1 MDDQFDAVLNECLEL
16 LRRGV
21 DVSACLAYYPHY
33 ADRLRPLLQLAA
45 EIHAIVT
52 PAPSSAAR
60 IEGRRRMLAALAQK
74 QARHPDVAMVA
85 RHRVA
90 PANARLATKAAPDAR
105 FALRLAF
112 AVMIF
117 IAAVTSGTVAAS
129 AASLPGD
136 VLYPVKLAAQ
146 QAQIALTL
154 DPTAR
159 VRLEEQAKAQLRH
172 DIQTAQRAGRQTTV
186 ELVGSLERID
196 GDTWVVSGLEITVK
210 PESAVM
216 GQPRIGAPIVVR
228 GKLPGDGSLVAT
240 QLSVADKDQPTPPA
254 KATDAVSPSETPKPT
269 ETLEPT
275 ETPEPT
281 DTPMPAIQ
289 SEPTETPQP
298 EGTVKPDRTP
308 RPTKEPKPSK
318 EPQGNGPPDKDSKD
332 KNPKSAH

>member
-1 MDDQFDAVLNECLEL
+1 MDDQFDAVLNECLDL
-16 LRRGV
+16 LRRGT
-21 DVSACLAYYPHY
+21 DVSTCLAYYPHY

-52 PAPSSAAR
+52 LPPSNAAR
-60 IEGRRRMLAALAQK
+60 IEGRKRMLAALAQE
-74 QARHPDVAMVA
+74 QARHPAVATVA
-85 RHRVA
+85 RHRAA
-90 PANARLATKAAPDAR
+90 PANTRRATQMVPDAR

-112 AVMIF
+112 AMMIF

-136 VLYPVKLAAQ
+136 VLYPVKRAAQ
-146 QAQIALTL
+146 QAQIALTF

-159 VRLEEQAKAQLRH
+159 LQLEEEAKVQLRR
-172 DIQTAQRAGRQTTV
+172 DIQTAQRAGRQATV
-186 ELVGSLERID
+186 ELVGSLERIE

-210 PESAVM
+210 PESTVM
-216 GQPRIGAPIVVR
+216 GQPQIGAPVVVR
-228 GKLPGDGSLVAT
+228 AKLPGDGSLVVT
-240 QLSVADKDQPTPPA
+240 QLNVADKGKPASPA
-254 KATDAVSPSETPKPT
+254 KASDTVSPSKTPKPT

-308 RPTKEPKPSK
+308 KPTKEPKPSK